1 MYVLSYCIVPITP
14 PSPLTPSRKK
24 AIDYSR
30 NPVNLTHIYNSPFTN
45 HVIICNSNLDRQSFC
60 AYAQT
65 PSSFIPQLH
74 MRDRC
79 VANTFSLCF
88 LRINSSRTIRTL
100 DSPNPQPPSP
110 FNSTC
115 IIYIYIYIQSQAVLT
130 PSLIFVSGQIP
141 HRPTSSPSLAQSAS
155 ISEKTAACIA
165 NVSAILEAAG
175 SSLDKVV
182 KTTVFLTD
190 MERDF
195 KEMNEEYSKHFTGGE
210 RGVRPARSC
219 VEVRKLP
226 LGVEVEIECLALR
239 D

>member
-1 MYVLSYCIVPITP
+1 MRDRSVANTSSLSFLWNQQQQDHTYVEPLQIPNLLLLLPPQILYIYTFFLTFQPNPPP
-14 PSPLTPSRKK
+14 PSPPLLPTKGKK
-24 AIDYSR
+24 Y
-30 NPVNLTHIYNSPFTN
+30 
-45 HVIICNSNLDRQSFC
+45 IC
-60 AYAQT
+60 
-65 PSSFIPQLH
+65 
-74 MRDRC
+74 
-79 VANTFSLCF
+79 
-88 LRINSSRTIRTL
+88 
-100 DSPNPQPPSP
+100 
-110 FNSTC
+110 
-115 IIYIYIYIQSQAVLT
+115 IYIHIQSQAVLT

-141 HRPTSSPSLAQSAS
+141 HRPSSSPPLAQSAS

-190 MERDF
+190 MEKDF

-210 RGVRPARSC
+210 RGVKPARSC